1 MADEKIKLIKDFLSN
16 QDSNIDRSFNEL
28 ISKRNRVTI
37 NEFFDYYNNLFYDI
51 PQLGSLSH
59 KELADRSIEYLG
71 NYNDPRDSEI
81 INLNNEIDI
90 LTQRVNQLELNEF
103 ENDFNDLTTTVVVTV
118 ALKDGGWPN
127 KFSRVKDRTRTTHR
141 LIFNDYINS
150 AKYTDNSYNFFQ
162 NKTFTFQTTSPTF
175 ELWYSGFNDVKN
187 NSNPV
192 AWRTSKSG
200 GGFGTKIYT
209 IPTGDKT
216 FTVNLNLTSA
226 EAHNAPYPPSW
237 TPSDVDDVPV
247 EVQATDGNTGDDNTM
262 GPGGN
267 QSGGNPKD

>member
-16 QDSNIDRSFNEL
+16 QDSNIDRSFSEL
-28 ISKRNRVTI
+28 IPKRNRVTI

-59 KELADRSIEYLG
+59 KELVDRSIEYLG

-81 INLNNEIDI
+81 IALNNEIDT
-90 LTQRVNQLELNEF
+90 LTQRISQLELDEFANE
-103 ENDFNDLTTTVVVTV
+103 FNDLTTTVIVTV
-118 ALKDGGWPN
+118 SLIDGGWPN
-127 KFSRVKDRTRTTHR
+127 NFSRVKDRDRITHR
-141 LIFNDYINS
+141 LIFDDYIS
-150 AKYTDNSYNFFQ
+150 SKKYTDNSYNFFQ
-162 NKTFTFQTTSPTF
+162 NKSFTFQTTSPTF

-192 AWRTSKSG
+192 AWRSSG
-200 GGFGTKIYT
+200 TQIYT
-209 IPTGDKT
+209 IPSEDDT

-237 TPSDVDDVPV
+237 TPLPADDAPV
-247 EVQATDGNTGDDNTM
+247 EVQATDGNTGNDNTM